1 MEQENP
7 YRAPASSPV
16 IDANHYEVATSG
28 WRLLN
33 MWIDMAGIYGLAFL
47 VGILIY
53 ATGQQRIVEGMN
65 DILLG
70 IILYLLYYTP
80 QEALG
85 GVTIGKLITRT
96 RVVREDG
103 RPITLRD
110 ALVRTLVR
118 LVPFEAFSFLS
129 ESRPRGWH
137 DSWSKTKVISLRQPV
152 IPEADA

>member
-7 YRAPASSPV
+7 YRAPASSPA
-16 IDANHYEVATSG
+16 IDANNYQVATSG

-33 MWIDMAGIYGLAFL
+33 MWIDMAGFYALAFVFGML
-47 VGILIY
+47 TY
-53 ATGQQRIVEGMN
+53 ATGQQHIIEGMS
-65 DILLG
+65 DFLLG
-70 IILYLLYYTP
+70 MILYLLYYVP

-85 GVTIGKLITRT
+85 GVTLGKLITRT

-118 LVPFEAFSFLS
+118 LIPFEAFSFLS

-137 DSWSKTKVISLRQPV
+137 DSWAKTKVISLRQPV
-152 IPEADA
+152 TTEVDA